1 MNKKKFDI
9 SPNRAIALSFLLMIL
24 AGAII
29 LNLPIAS
36 RSGENLGFLTSL
48 FTAKVDKV
56 QVGYKNNWAAAHL
69 VKPKMYLS

>member
-36 RSGENLGFLTSL
+36 RSGESLGF
-48 FTAKVDKV
+48 
-56 QVGYKNNWAAAHL
+56 
-69 VKPKMYLS
+69 